1 MINSFESYIQNRT
14 VEKKLPDIHQAHALM
29 NKAEKRLQYV
39 KERPVLQ
46 ESAQFIF
53 EDSYDVMREAGQAL
67 MTLQGFKP
75 LSHEAVIAFLHDKE
89 GVDKATAEKFDSFRR
104 LRNKS
109 LYEAHEISAAKAKEA
124 LNFAEELLATLRAK
138 LKA

>member
-1 MINSFESYIQNRT
+1 MIKTFEECLNDRT

-39 KERPVLQ
+39 KERPIL
-46 ESAQFIF
+46 ETSAEFTF

-67 MTLQGFKP
+67 MTVQGFKP
-75 LSHEAVIAFLHDKE
+75 LSHEAVIAFLHEKE
-89 GVDKATAEKFDSFRR
+89 GLSRATAEKFDGFRR

-109 LYEAHEISAAKAKEA
+109 LYEAYEISIVRAKEA
-124 LNFAEELLATLRAK
+124 LKFAEELFAILRVK